1 MTLSYDVPFWLAG
14 VFLFISSG
22 ISFMVPFVRR
32 YLKAKEKKRQTQQSS
47 AGAVELKSKGP
58 AKV

>member
-1 MTLSYDVPFWLAG
+1 MTQSYSVPFWLAG
-14 VFLFISSG
+14 IFLFVSAA

-32 YLKAKEKKRQTQQSS
+32 YLKRRDKARAVKAGGEMKEL
-47 AGAVELKSKGP
+47 GA